1 MSRMA
6 PMIIWDRTIECFD
19 YSFPDP
25 FFTFSNDCIF
35 SFLQYGIKIRKD
47 FTSNVMQYLLYN
59 INFLS
64 NCRLTE
70 VFS

>member
-6 PMIIWDRTIECFD
+6 PMIIWDR
-19 YSFPDP
+19 
-25 FFTFSNDCIF
+25 TFSNDCIF

-47 FTSNVMQYLLYN
+47 FTSNVMQYLFHN

-64 NCRLTE
+64 NCLLTE